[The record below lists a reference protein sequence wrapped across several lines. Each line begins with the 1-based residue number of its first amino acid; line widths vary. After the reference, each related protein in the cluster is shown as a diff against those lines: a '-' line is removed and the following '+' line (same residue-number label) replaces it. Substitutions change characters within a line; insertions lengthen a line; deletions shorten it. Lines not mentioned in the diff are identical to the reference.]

1 MSDITE
7 PEIHTSKRRILAL
20 FAGVLLNLAFGSLYA
35 WSVFI
40 TALEMDLNILRADVS
55 IVFSLAV
62 VTFTLGNF
70 ISPMF
75 FGRVP
80 VWLLPVIAV
89 ISAVSGLGWAAM
101 GSGYIPIII
110 GYGVLFGF
118 GCGFAYNTSLQ
129 AAQRALPE
137 KPGLANGVVISA
149 FASGSIIAASVLS
162 DNIVSMG
169 AKSAFWLLALTVGGT
184 GIVATVLMI
193 ASGQQLPKQSYAP
206 GARAHRR
213 ILGICWLGFF
223 LSALAGIMAIGH
235 AATIITHFGGAAEAA
250 VFGVTLLA
258 IGNALG
264 RLGAGWLS
272 DIMSVRSVAG
282 ISHLTGAIGFVVVL
296 ANPTGDG
303 AIVAMTMAGLA
314 YGIAASVY
322 PSALSIFI
330 GPDGHGRN
338 VGILL
343 TAWGAAGLAG
353 PFVAGYFFDMTSD
366 YRIPMEFACLATILA
381 LFNAMRLPKTNAMET
396 SEA

>member
-1 MSDITE
+1 MADPSR
-7 PEIHTSKRRILAL
+7 TSSNRRILAL
-20 FAGVLLNLAFGSLYA
+20 AAGTLLNLSFGSLYA

-62 VTFTLGNF
+62 VSFTAGNF
-70 ISPMF
+70 VSPML

-80 VWLLPVIAV
+80 IWTLPIVAAM
-89 ISAVSGLGWAAM
+89 SAVGGLGWAAM
-101 GSGYIPIII
+101 GTGYVPIVV

-129 AAQRALPE
+129 AAQRALPT

-149 FASGSIIAASVLS
+149 FALGSVIAASILS
-162 DNIVSMG
+162 DSIMDMG
-169 AKSAFWLLALTVGGT
+169 ARSAFWLLGLTVGCCG
-184 GIVATVLMI
+184 VAATILLLV
-193 ASGQQLPKQSYAP
+193 SGEGFPKQSY
-206 GARAHRR
+206 GAGKRAHRR
-213 ILGICWLGFF
+213 ILSICWVGFF

-235 AATIITHFGGAAEAA
+235 AATIITHFGGAVEAA

-272 DIMSVRSVAG
+272 DIISVRSVAG
-282 ISHLTGAIGFVVVL
+282 ISHLTGSIGFVVVL

-343 TAWGAAGLAG
+343 TAWGAAGLIG
-353 PFVAGYFFDMTSD
+353 PLLAGYFFDLTSD
-366 YRIPMEFACLATILA
+366 YRIPIEFACIASVLA
-381 LFNAMRLPKTNAMET
+381 LINAMRLPRTNTIQA
-396 SEA
+396 

>member
-1 MSDITE
+1 MIDDVPSSTD
-7 PEIHTSKRRILAL
+7 RRILAL

-40 TALEMDLNILRADVS
+40 TALEMDLGILRADVS

-62 VTFTLGNF
+62 VSFTVGNF
-70 ISPMF
+70 VSPMF
-75 FGRVP
+75 FGRIP
-80 VWLLPVIAV
+80 VWLLPIIATS
-89 ISAVSGLGWAAM
+89 SAVVGLAWAAM
-101 GSGYIPIII
+101 VTGYVPIVI

-129 AAQRALPE
+129 AAQRALPL
-137 KPGLANGVVISA
+137 KPGLANGIVISA
-149 FASGSIIAASVLS
+149 FALGSVIAASILS
-162 DNIVSMG
+162 DSILDMG
-169 AKSAFWLLALTVGGT
+169 ARSAFWLLGLTVGAS
-184 GIVATVLMI
+184 GIIATVLI
-193 ASGQQLPKQSYAP
+193 TVSGEVLPKQSYAS
-206 GARAHRR
+206 GQKSHRR

-223 LSALAGIMAIGH
+223 LSALAGIMSIGH
-235 AATIITHFGGAAEAA
+235 AATIITHFGGAVEAA

-272 DIMSVRSVAG
+272 DIISVRSVAG
-282 ISHLTGAIGFVVVL
+282 ISHLTGSIGFVVVL

-303 AIVAMTMAGLA
+303 AIVAMAMAGLA

-322 PSALSIFI
+322 PAALSIFI

-343 TAWGAAGLAG
+343 TAWGAAGLIG
-353 PFVAGYFFDMTSD
+353 PMLAGYFFDMTSD
-366 YRIPMEFACLATILA
+366 YRIPIEFACIASALA
-381 LFNAMRLPKTNAMET
+381 LFNAIRLPKINSIQA
-396 SEA
+396 

>member
-1 MSDITE
+1 MPDTSSTQFNRE
-7 PEIHTSKRRILAL
+7 PLAL
-20 FAGVLLNLAFGSLYA
+20 VAGIILNLAFGSLYA

-40 TALEMDLNILRADVS
+40 TALEMDLGILRADVS

-80 VWLLPVIAV
+80 VWSLPVIATL
-89 ISAVSGLGWAAM
+89 SAVCGLAWAAM
-101 GSGYIPIII
+101 GSGYMPIII
-110 GYGVLFGF
+110 GYGILFGF
-118 GCGFAYNTSLQ
+118 GCGFAYNTALQ
-129 AAQRALPE
+129 SAQQALSSR
-137 KPGLANGVVISA
+137 PGLANGLVISA
-149 FASGSIIAASVLS
+149 FALGSVIAASILS
-162 DNIVSMG
+162 DNIADMG
-169 AKSAFWLLALTVGGT
+169 TRSAFWLLGLTVGAAGGISTLLLIFSGT
-184 GIVATVLMI
+184 K
-193 ASGQQLPKQSYAP
+193 LPVQSYAA
-206 GARAHRR
+206 GDKAHRR
-213 ILGICWLGFF
+213 ILGICWVGFF
-223 LSALAGIMAIGH
+223 LSALAGIMSIGH
-235 AATIITHFGGAAEAA
+235 AATIITHFGGAVEAA

-272 DIMSVRSVAG
+272 DIISVRSVAG
-282 ISHLTGAIGFVVVL
+282 ISHLTGSIGFVVVL

-322 PSALSIFI
+322 PAALSIFI

-343 TAWGAAGLAG
+343 TAWGAAGLIG
-353 PFVAGYFFDMTSD
+353 PVLAGYFFDLTSD
-366 YRIPMEFACLATILA
+366 YRIPIEFACVATVLA
-381 LFNAMRLPKTNAMET
+381 LINAMRLPRTNKMERA
-396 SEA
+396 EV

>member
-1 MSDITE
+1 MIDDVPSSTD
-7 PEIHTSKRRILAL
+7 RRILAL

-40 TALEMDLNILRADVS
+40 TALEMDLGILRADVS

-62 VTFTLGNF
+62 VSFTVGNF
-70 ISPMF
+70 VSPMF
-75 FGRVP
+75 FGRIP
-80 VWLLPVIAV
+80 VWLLPIIATS
-89 ISAVSGLGWAAM
+89 SAVVGLAWAAM
-101 GSGYIPIII
+101 VTGYVPIVI

-129 AAQRALPE
+129 AAHRALPL
-137 KPGLANGVVISA
+137 KPGLANGIVISA
-149 FASGSIIAASVLS
+149 FALGSVIAASILS
-162 DNIVSMG
+162 DSILDMG
-169 AKSAFWLLALTVGGT
+169 ARSAFWLLGLTVGAS
-184 GIVATVLMI
+184 GIIATVLI
-193 ASGQQLPKQSYAP
+193 TVSGEVLPKQSYAS
-206 GARAHRR
+206 GQKSHRR

-223 LSALAGIMAIGH
+223 LSALAGIMSIGH
-235 AATIITHFGGAAEAA
+235 AATIITHFGGAVEAA

-272 DIMSVRSVAG
+272 DIISVRSVAG
-282 ISHLTGAIGFVVVL
+282 ISHLTGSIGFVVVL

-303 AIVAMTMAGLA
+303 AIVAMAMAGLA

-322 PSALSIFI
+322 PAALSIFI

-343 TAWGAAGLAG
+343 TAWGAAGLIG
-353 PFVAGYFFDMTSD
+353 PMLAGYFFDMTSD
-366 YRIPMEFACLATILA
+366 YRIPIEFACIASALA
-381 LFNAMRLPKTNAMET
+381 LFNAIRLPKINSIQA
-396 SEA
+396 

>member
-1 MSDITE
+1 MTDNSGSHI
-7 PEIHTSKRRILAL
+7 PSSNRRILAL

-70 ISPMF
+70 FSPMF

-80 VWLLPVIAV
+80 IWSLPVIAMV
-89 ISAVSGLGWAAM
+89 SAVGGLGWAAM
-101 GSGYIPIII
+101 GSGYIPIVI
-110 GYGVLFGF
+110 GYGVFFGF

-137 KPGLANGVVISA
+137 RPGLANGIVISA
-149 FASGSIIAASVLS
+149 FACGSIIAASILS
-162 DNIVSMG
+162 DNIISMG
-169 AKSAFWLLALTVGGT
+169 ARSAFWLLALTVGGT
-184 GIVATVLMI
+184 GIVATILML
-193 ASGQQLPKQSYAP
+193 ASGAQLPTQSYAP

-258 IGNALG
+258 FGNALG

-272 DIMSVRSVAG
+272 DIISVRSVAG

-303 AIVAMTMAGLA
+303 AIIAMAMAGLA

-330 GPDGHGRN
+330 GPDGYGRN
-338 VGILL
+338 IGILL

-353 PFVAGYFFDMTSD
+353 PLIAGYFFDMTSD
-366 YRIPMEFACLATILA
+366 YRIPIELACLASILA
-381 LFNAMRLPKTNAMET
+381 LFNAMRLPRTNSVKTNDA
-396 SEA
+396 

>member
-1 MSDITE
+1 MSHVT
-7 PEIHTSKRRILAL
+7 TSTSNRRILAL
-20 FAGVLLNLAFGSLYA
+20 VAGVFLNLAFGSLYA

-40 TALEMDLNILRADVS
+40 AALEMDLKILRTDVS

-62 VTFTLGNF
+62 VSFTVGNF

-80 VWLLPVIAV
+80 VWCLPIIATL
-89 ISAVSGLGWAAM
+89 SAVGGLAWAAM
-101 GSGYIPIII
+101 GTGYIPIII
-110 GYGVLFGF
+110 GYGVFFGF

-129 AAQRALPE
+129 AAQRALPS

-149 FASGSIIAASVLS
+149 FALGSVIAASILS
-162 DNIVSMG
+162 DSIVDMG
-169 AKSAFWLLALTVGGT
+169 VRAAFWLLGLTVGAS
-184 GIVATVLMI
+184 GIVATILI
-193 ASGQQLPKQSYAP
+193 TASGETLPTQSYRASD
-206 GARAHRR
+206 RAHRR
-213 ILGICWLGFF
+213 ILSICWLGFF

-235 AATIITHFGGAAEAA
+235 AATIITHFGGGAEAA

-272 DIMSVRSVAG
+272 DIISVRSVAG
-282 ISHLTGAIGFVVVL
+282 ISHLTGSIGFVVVL

-303 AIVAMTMAGLA
+303 AIVAMAMAGLA

-343 TAWGAAGLAG
+343 TAWGAAGLIG
-353 PFVAGYFFDMTSD
+353 PLVAGYFFDLTSD
-366 YRIPMEFACLATILA
+366 YRIPIEFACLVSVLA
-381 LFNAMRLPKTNAMET
+381 LFNAMRLPRTNHR
-396 SEA
+396 

>member
-1 MSDITE
+1 MNDVTAS
-7 PEIHTSKRRILAL
+7 TSNRRILAL
-20 FAGVLLNLAFGSLYA
+20 VAGVLLNLSFGSLYA

-40 TALEMDLNILRADVS
+40 TALEMDLKILRADVS
-55 IVFSLAV
+55 IVFSIAV
-62 VTFTLGNF
+62 VSFTVGNF
-70 ISPMF
+70 VSPML

-80 VWLLPVIAV
+80 VWCLPIIATL
-89 ISAVSGLGWAAM
+89 SAVGGLAWAAM
-101 GSGYIPIII
+101 GTGYIPIII
-110 GYGVLFGF
+110 GYGVFFGF

-129 AAQRALPE
+129 AAQRALPS

-149 FASGSIIAASVLS
+149 FALGSVIAASILS
-162 DNIVSMG
+162 DSIMDMG
-169 AKSAFWLLALTVGGT
+169 ARAAFWLLGLTVGAS
-184 GIVATVLMI
+184 GIVATILITV
-193 ASGQQLPKQSYAP
+193 SGETLPIQSY
-206 GARAHRR
+206 GAGDRAHRR
-213 ILGICWLGFF
+213 ILSICWLGFF

-272 DIMSVRSVAG
+272 DIISVRSVAG
-282 ISHLTGAIGFVVVL
+282 ISHLTGSIGFVVVL

-303 AIVAMTMAGLA
+303 AIVAMAMAGLA

-343 TAWGAAGLAG
+343 TAWGAAGLIG
-353 PFVAGYFFDMTSD
+353 PVLAGYFFDLTSD
-366 YRIPMEFACLATILA
+366 YRIPIEFACLASVLA
-381 LFNAMRLPKTNAMET
+381 LINAMRLPRTNHG
-396 SEA
+396 

>member
-1 MSDITE
+1 MTDDAPPTFD
-7 PEIHTSKRRILAL
+7 RRILAL
-20 FAGVLLNLAFGSLYA
+20 IAGVLLNLSFGSLYA

-40 TALEMDLNILRADVS
+40 TALEMDLDILRADVS

-62 VTFTLGNF
+62 VSFTVGNF
-70 ISPMF
+70 VSPMF
-75 FGRVP
+75 FGRIP
-80 VWLLPVIAV
+80 VWLLPIIATS
-89 ISAVSGLGWAAM
+89 SAVAGLAWAAM
-101 GSGYIPIII
+101 GTGYVPIII
-110 GYGVLFGF
+110 GYGVFFGF

-129 AAQRALPE
+129 AAQRALPS

-149 FASGSIIAASVLS
+149 FALGSVIAASILS
-162 DNIVSMG
+162 DSIMGMG
-169 AKSAFWLLALTVGGT
+169 ARAAFWLLGLTVGAS
-184 GIVATVLMI
+184 GIIATVLI
-193 ASGQQLPKQSYAP
+193 TASGEVLPKQSYAS
-206 GARAHRR
+206 GEKAHRR

-235 AATIITHFGGAAEAA
+235 AATIITHFGGTAEAA

-272 DIMSVRSVAG
+272 DIITVRSVAG
-282 ISHLTGAIGFVVVL
+282 ISHLTGSIGFVVVL

-343 TAWGAAGLAG
+343 TAWGAAGLIG
-353 PFVAGYFFDMTSD
+353 PVLAGYFFDLTGD
-366 YRIPMEFACLATILA
+366 YRIPIEFACIASALA
-381 LFNAMRLPKTNAMET
+381 LINAMRLPKTNSIQA
-396 SEA
+396 

>member
-1 MSDITE
+1 MIDDVPSSTD
-7 PEIHTSKRRILAL
+7 RRILAL

-40 TALEMDLNILRADVS
+40 TALEMDLGILRADVS

-62 VTFTLGNF
+62 VSFTVGNF
-70 ISPMF
+70 VSPMF
-75 FGRVP
+75 FGRIP
-80 VWLLPVIAV
+80 VWLLPIIATS
-89 ISAVSGLGWAAM
+89 SAVVGLAWAAM
-101 GSGYIPIII
+101 GTGYVPIVI

-129 AAQRALPE
+129 AAQRALPL
-137 KPGLANGVVISA
+137 KPGLANGIVISA
-149 FASGSIIAASVLS
+149 FALGSVIAASILS
-162 DNIVSMG
+162 DSILDMG
-169 AKSAFWLLALTVGGT
+169 ARSAFWLLGLTVGAS
-184 GIVATVLMI
+184 GIIATVLI
-193 ASGQQLPKQSYAP
+193 TVSGEVLPKQSYAS
-206 GARAHRR
+206 GQKSHRR

-223 LSALAGIMAIGH
+223 LSALAGIMSIGH
-235 AATIITHFGGAAEAA
+235 AATIITHFGGAVEAA

-272 DIMSVRSVAG
+272 DIISVRSVAG
-282 ISHLTGAIGFVVVL
+282 ISHLTGSIGFVVVL

-303 AIVAMTMAGLA
+303 AIVAMAMAGLA

-322 PSALSIFI
+322 PAALSIFI

-343 TAWGAAGLAG
+343 TAWGAAGLIG
-353 PFVAGYFFDMTSD
+353 PMLAGYFFDMTSD
-366 YRIPMEFACLATILA
+366 YRIPIEFACIASALA
-381 LFNAMRLPKTNAMET
+381 LFNAMRLPKINSIQA
-396 SEA
+396 